1 MARLTRL
8 PLSELPP
15 PCGINDEDKPT
26 SGTLGRTAFRLSGI
40 RARDDA
46 AESDE
51 AMASNDDKKKA
62 RALLAANPGMKYTEA
77 LRQVQLREGPER
89 WVVMDEVHD
98 IKPSGEAMGRINE
111 LVRKYRTP
119 NAQFLRFGSTLAG
132 DPVHLLNPGARNLAV
147 CGNAMAGHTTAL
159 RALATNAMAG
169 GWRVS
174 IVDPKADEYR
184 DLRLNSE
191 RVHSPRD
198 TSHEAHTLDQDVAR
212 TFIERLTP
220 GDANFPHLVVIDNG
234 DYIFTDEPG
243 MREDDGWKEALTCL
257 VSDPHTVVAIQCTLP
272 VHKLLP
278 GRILSQLK
286 ARLLL
291 GKSTEM
297 AQSVTFALHTPQDT
311 LDSFTFNHP
320 AWNGADTN
328 RGRGVLWDGRRLQHV
343 RTGNW
348 TPTFEFAVKKP
359 VTPLKDLAT
368 TTQKVVDIEPSDAAR
383 EEWERMRT
391 LVVGH
396 TSGDVSA
403 SPVILDLNDFKGPRS
418 GESDDNLW
426 VGACATEEQAI
437 QGWEMLGQPGDRD
450 ACVSILMGLKA
461 NQLFLRERANGRT
474 QIIEVDAAYLA
485 ALAGRRSVE
494 E

>member
-1 MARLTRL
+1 
-8 PLSELPP
+8 
-15 PCGINDEDKPT
+15 
-26 SGTLGRTAFRLSGI
+26 
-40 RARDDA
+40 
-46 AESDE
+46 
-51 AMASNDDKKKA
+51 MASNDNKKKT

-77 LRQVQLREGPER
+77 LRQVQSRENAER
-89 WVVMDEVHD
+89 WVAVDEVHD
-98 IKPSGEAMGRINE
+98 IKPSGEAMARINE

-132 DPVHLLNPGARNLAV
+132 DPVHLLSPGARNLAV

-159 RALATNAMAG
+159 RTLATSAMVG

-198 TSHEAHTLDQDVAR
+198 TSHEAHALDQDVAR
-212 TFIERLTP
+212 TFIEDLTP
-220 GDANFPHLVVIDNG
+220 GDADLPHLVVIDNG

-243 MREDDGWKEALTCL
+243 MRGGDGWKQALTCL
-257 VSDPHTVVAIQCTLP
+257 VNDPHTAVAIQCTLP

-278 GRILSQLK
+278 ERILSQLK
-286 ARLLL
+286 SRLLL

-311 LDSFTFNHP
+311 LDSFAFNHP

-343 RTGNW
+343 RMGNW

-368 TTQKVVDIEPSDAAR
+368 ATQKVVDIEPSDAAR
-383 EEWERMRT
+383 EEWERMST
-391 LVVGH
+391 TVVGH
-396 TSGDVSA
+396 TITDVS
-403 SPVILDLNDFKGPRS
+403 PKPFLLNAKDFSGPRS
-418 GESDDNLW
+418 GETDDNLW
-426 VGACATEEQAI
+426 VGACATEEQAN
-437 QGWEMLGQPGDRD
+437 QGWEALGQPGDRD

-474 QIIEVDAAYLA
+474 QVVEVDAAHLA
-485 ALAGRRSVE
+485 VLAGRRSVE